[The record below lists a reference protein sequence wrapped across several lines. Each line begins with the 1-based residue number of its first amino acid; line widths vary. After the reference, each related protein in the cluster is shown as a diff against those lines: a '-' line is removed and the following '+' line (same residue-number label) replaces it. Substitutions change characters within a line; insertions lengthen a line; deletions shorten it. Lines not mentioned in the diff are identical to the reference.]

1 MASNDLNLEPGTV
14 MSVEAYE
21 KLRDEH
27 IRKKN
32 EEKRSQEE
40 AESRAKKAYEEALPS
55 KNNLPYSDEIA
66 QEICERISAGELLI
80 DICLE
85 LNKPTVRRCNQW
97 MRENPEF
104 GIVFGQSI
112 QDRLN
117 IFEEQVIQIADDM
130 AHDFKEVVRNGKTVR
145 IVDPEVIARAKLRV
159 DVRFKHL
166 KAGKPQKWG
175 DSTTLITK
183 NDGENPADLSNE
195 ELERRLKD
203 MDLKEHIMKAV

>member
-1 MASNDLNLEPGTV
+1 MPSNELNLEPGTV

-27 IRKKN
+27 RRKQS
-32 EEKRSQEE
+32 EEKRAQEE
-40 AESRAKKAYEEALPS
+40 AEAKAQKAYEEALPL

-85 LNKPTVRRCNQW
+85 LDKPTVRRCNQW
-97 MRENPEF
+97 MRDNAEF
-104 GIVFGQSI
+104 GVLFKESV

-117 IFEEQVIQIADDM
+117 IFEEQVLQIADDM
-130 AHDFKEVVRNGKTVR
+130 ARDFREVVRNGKTIRV
-145 IVDPEVIARAKLRV
+145 VDPEVIARAKLRV

-183 NDGENPADLSNE
+183 NDGENPAELSNE

-203 MDLKEHIMKAV
+203 IDIKDRIMKAV